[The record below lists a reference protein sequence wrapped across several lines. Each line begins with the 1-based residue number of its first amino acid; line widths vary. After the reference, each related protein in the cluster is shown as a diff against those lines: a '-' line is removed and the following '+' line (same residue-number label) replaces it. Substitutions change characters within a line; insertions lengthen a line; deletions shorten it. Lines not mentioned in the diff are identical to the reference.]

1 MRPALVA
8 AVVVAAAAF
17 GVAGCA
23 GQAHVDQ
30 DADGVAH
37 LKVSVLPI
45 ANVAPLYLG
54 VKKGFFR
61 EERLDVKPQI
71 AQTGAA
77 TIAAIVSGNNQF
89 GYSTTTSHAQAAAKG
104 LPLRSV
110 AQAAVAAHSAGDS
123 FAGLMVKANGPIRRP
138 QDLAGKTIAINGLG
152 SVNQVTVD
160 AALRRRRVD
169 TSHIRYVE
177 IPLPNMAAALSAG
190 RVDAA
195 DVVEPFL
202 TIGEGKGERSL
213 LDNYRE
219 AAPDLTIGTYLTT
232 GQFVKAYPD
241 VVRRFARAMNRSL
254 RYAASHPDE
263 VRSVI
268 LTYTEIS
275 PAVAKKMKL
284 PVWRTRL
291 TPSDMTQAARLT
303 QAAGILGAS
312 RLPNPRAML
321 YPARGID

>member
-1 MRPALVA
+1 MRSPLVA
-8 AVVVAAAAF
+8 AAIAAAAF

-30 DADGVAH
+30 DEDGTAH
-37 LKVSVLPI
+37 LNVSVLPI

-61 EERLDVKPQI
+61 AEHLDVKPTI

-77 TIAAIVSGNNQF
+77 TIAAIVSGNDQF

-110 AQAAVAAHSAGDS
+110 AQAAVAAHRPQDS
-123 FAGLMVKANGPIRRP
+123 FAGLIVKANGPIRRP
-138 QDLAGKTIAINGLG
+138 QDLAGKTIALNGLG

-160 AALRRRRVD
+160 AALRRRGVD

-177 IPLPNMAAALSAG
+177 IPLPNMVAALAKG

-202 TIGEGKGERSL
+202 TIAKGKGLKSL

-241 VVRRFARAMNRSL
+241 VTRRFARAMNRSL
-254 RYAASHPDE
+254 RYAASHPAE
-263 VRSVI
+263 VRKVI
-268 LTYTEIS
+268 LTYTKIT

-284 PVWRTRL
+284 PIWRTRL
-291 TPSDMTQAARLT
+291 TPEDMTEAAKLT
-303 QAAGILGAS
+303 QQAGILGAK

-321 YPARGID
+321 YPARGIS